1 METTLGKRIVHNRK
15 KLGLTQDQLAE
26 QLGITAQAVSKWEND
41 QTCPDITMLP
51 KLADIFGIST
61 DALLGHG
68 TEAVYAPTEVL
79 EQKEAESGKK
89 GIDWEFQYEGGK
101 KTTLGFGLF
110 VVAVGILT
118 LLSNLCRWDASF
130 WEILWPTAILT
141 FGVFGLYPKFSFFR
155 LGCGFLGGYFLL
167 CNLGLFELQAAEGV
181 LFPAMV
187 ILFGLSLLAD
197 ISRKPKK
204 DKIRFNKSGS
214 NGNSPVSQLEIDEDS
229 FMFDA
234 SFGES
239 TQFIQLDRLCSGS
252 ISTSFGSYIVDLT
265 GVKSLGQDCKVSADC
280 SFGELTLLIPERF
293 AVRPAS
299 STAFAEIE
307 ITGTPDAEIAGNI
320 LLTASASFGSIQIRY
335 V

>member
-68 TEAVYAPTEVL
+68 TDTVYAPTEVL
-79 EQKEAESGKK
+79 EQEEAESGKK

-110 VVAVGILT
+110 AVAVGILT
-118 LLSNLCRWDASF
+118 LLSNLCHWDASF

-141 FGVFGLYPKFSFFR
+141 FGVFGLYPKLSFFR
-155 LGCGFLGGYFLL
+155 LGCSLLG
-167 CNLGLFELQAAEGV
+167 NLGLFELQTMEGV

-187 ILFGLSLLAD
+187 ILFGISLLAD

-204 DKIRFNKSGS
+204 DKIRFKNLGS
-214 NGNSPVSQLEIDEDS
+214 NGNPHTSQLEIDEDS

-239 TQFIQLDRLCSGS
+239 TQFIQLDRLCNGR
-252 ISTSFGSYIVDLT
+252 ISTSFGSYTVNLT

-293 AVRPAS
+293 AIRPAS
-299 STAFAEIE
+299 STSFAEIE
-307 ITGTPDAEIAGNI
+307 ITGTPDAEIEGNI